1 MANNDIKLS
10 ILICSVQDRDR
21 EENLKNIEHELKDQI
36 CKNYAEN
43 IVEILIEKDNR
54 EMSVGRKRN
63 VLIDK
68 AKGEYVCFIDDDDFI
83 SKDYLN
89 IILEN
94 LKKDI
99 LLIRINHVLNGVRTK
114 PIQTSLYIDHLETND
129 FIFKT
134 NHFHLCPV
142 KKELASKVLFDEI
155 NFAEDL
161 IYSQKLVP
169 LITSYETINQEI
181 YTYNDNL
188 QNSFTRNV

>member
-89 IILEN
+89 IILDYLNFHEISC
-94 LKKDI
+94 I
-99 LLIRINHVLNGVRTK
+99 LQIFIRVFLISI
-114 PIQTSLYIDHLETND
+114 
-129 FIFKT
+129 
-134 NHFHLCPV
+134 
-142 KKELASKVLFDEI
+142 LFNIAI
-155 NFAEDL
+155 NFL
-161 IYSQKLVP
+161 
-169 LITSYETINQEI
+169 
-181 YTYNDNL
+181 
-188 QNSFTRNV
+188 R